1 MDSDEITT
9 KIIIDYMK
17 LNEATEKE
25 LAKIEDYTFNIFN
38 VQSHTTGQELESTIA
53 YIFAKEGIF
62 EEVPNNKQKF
72 FPYIK

>member
-1 MDSDEITT
+1 
-9 KIIIDYMK
+9 MK

-62 EEVPNNKQKF
+62 EEVPINK
-72 FPYIK
+72 